1 MIMSFVSKAAV
12 PMALSLMVAAPA
24 FASPDVYLVNFR
36 HAKNTQ
42 SQQLDSQ
49 LPTAIALAK
58 INAEEV
64 IIDTTTAAKWEKSA
78 HDAFNRN
85 IIPVFNKWV
94 GLPGFVAVVDA
105 KSKTVIGCIDA
116 TRTASDMALDMKTMA
131 GAASGE
137 ARLVH
142 ASTAAAGSPCPATF
156 NQPLG

>member
-1 MIMSFVSKAAV
+1 MSFVSKAAA
-12 PMALSLMVAAPA
+12 PMVLSLMVAAPA

-49 LPTAIALAK
+49 LPMAIELAK

-85 IIPVFNKWV
+85 IVPVFNKWV

-105 KSKTVIGCIDA
+105 KNKTVIGCIDA

-131 GAASGE
+131 DAASGE
-137 ARLVH
+137 ARLVN
-142 ASTAAAGSPCPATF
+142 ASTAPAGSPCPATY